1 MNRPLSH
8 VKVLD
13 LTHML
18 AGPYATMLMADL
30 GAEVIK
36 IEPQTGEVTRNLL
49 SKDKDFSL
57 DGVGAY
63 HLTLSRNKKSL
74 LLDLKKPE
82 GKELFYD
89 LVKKADVVVNNFS
102 QGVTE
107 RLEITHDDLIKI
119 NPKIITCDIT
129 GFGQT
134 EQNRPAYDAIV
145 QAYGGG
151 MSITGFDVD
160 KPVRSGIPHGDI
172 GAGLF
177 AVIGVLSALQSRQ
190 ENQKGSHVDISMLDC
205 QVSMLNY
212 MSTMYFLSG
221 KNPEPIGNEHFVHFP
236 YDSYKTKD
244 GSIMIGVVAEGFWP
258 NLIEAVNDE
267 YLKSEEFLTLQ
278 GRLEKRKN
286 IDKILRD
293 FFGKLSN
300 SEAIDLLQEKRVP
313 CAPINKFSD
322 AFEDPDL
329 LKRNMI
335 VDVTQKSGKSVKM
348 PGNPVKISNMQEN
361 FDPAPELGEHSEEV
375 LKSWLDLDEEAIKNL
390 KSKDVI

>member
-1 MNRPLSH
+1 
-8 VKVLD
+8 
-13 LTHML
+13 ML

-36 IEPQTGEVTRNLL
+36 IEPQNGEVTRNLL

-107 RLEITHDDLIKI
+107 RLEITHDDLNKV

-134 EQNRPAYDAIV
+134 EQNRPAYDAII

-151 MSITGFDVD
+151 MSITGFDINN
-160 KPVRSGIPHGDI
+160 PVRSGIPHGDI

-177 AVIGVLSALQSRQ
+177 AVIGVLSALQSRE

-244 GSIMIGVVAEGFWP
+244 GSIIIGVVAEGFWP
-258 NLIEAVNDE
+258 NLVEAVNDDD
-267 YLKSEEFLTLQ
+267 LKLEEFLTLQ
-278 GRLEKRKN
+278 GRLEKRSN

-293 FFGKLSN
+293 FFGKLTN

-375 LKSWLDLDEEAIKNL
+375 LKSWLDLDEQAIKNL

>member
-1 MNRPLSH
+1 
-8 VKVLD
+8 
-13 LTHML
+13 ML

-36 IEPQTGEVTRNLL
+36 IEPQNGEVTRNLL

-107 RLEITHDDLIKI
+107 RLEITHDDLNKV

-151 MSITGFDVD
+151 MSITGFDINN
-160 KPVRSGIPHGDI
+160 PVRSGIPHGDI

-177 AVIGVLSALQSRQ
+177 AVIGVLSALQSRE

-236 YDSYKTKD
+236 YDSYKTKN
-244 GSIMIGVVAEGFWP
+244 GSIIIGVVAEGFWP
-258 NLIEAVNDE
+258 NLVEAVNDDD
-267 YLKSEEFLTLQ
+267 LKLEEFLTLQ
-278 GRLEKRKN
+278 GRLEKRSS

-293 FFGKLSN
+293 FFGKLTN

-375 LKSWLDLDEEAIKNL
+375 LKSWLNLDEQAIKNL